1 MKPQVP
7 NRVHRIMPQALQF
20 QHSDSIQ
27 YARGELFVMGSETRP
42 LDDSGWVGEQHTGQ
56 GAAIAFSLLPIEVEF
71 ADTDPVL
78 LAPTTV
84 AMTRPNGPYTR
95 AARNDIGQRTVFLSM
110 PIPLACELAAYHDP
124 HAQDRVED
132 PFAHRYGP
140 CNPIAQTLARQLE
153 RAVFRSKHAIEP
165 LEFDEFAMQ
174 IVEHAIEV
182 VYAHAGAP
190 RARSLPIATRRTQR
204 AWVDD
209 AIERLCMDPGRPWS
223 LATLS
228 DEVELS
234 PGYLSRLFRAH
245 TGHTLSESLMIVRLM
260 HAIDRLPDM
269 RGQFSLLAEECG
281 FSSHAHMSAAFQST
295 LGVAPKHLALQSKRA
310 LRESMNHL
318 VRALREH

>member
-7 NRVHRIMPQALQF
+7 ARVHQIMPQALQF
-20 QHSDSIQ
+20 QQSDSIQ
-27 YARGELFVMGSETRP
+27 YARGELFVMGSESRP
-42 LDDSGWVGEQHTGQ
+42 LNDSGWVGEQHTGQ

-71 ADTDPVL
+71 ANTDPVL

-95 AARNDIGQRTVFLSM
+95 AARNEIGQRTVFLSM
-110 PIPLACELAAYHDP
+110 PIPLACELAANHDP
-124 HAQDRVED
+124 RAQDRVED

-140 CNPIAQTLARQLE
+140 CNPVAQTLARQLE
-153 RAVFRSKHAIEP
+153 RAVFRSSHAIDP
-165 LEFDEFAMQ
+165 LAFDELALQ
-174 IVEHAIEV
+174 IVEHAIEG
-182 VYAHAGAP
+182 VYAHAGAQ
-190 RARSLPIATRRTQR
+190 RARALPVATRRTQR

-223 LATLS
+223 LAALS

-234 PGYLSRLFRAH
+234 PGYLSRLFRMH

-310 LRESMNHL
+310 LRESMNQL